1 MRRNSFDQTPDK
13 REGRAKISNGS
24 CWLPGVDGRSAGA
37 RRFRDLSKA
46 FAAELGGLAVLSEPE
61 RALVRQAAGLTLQ
74 TERLQVA
81 IAKGEKIDPD
91 ELIRLSSEARRALN
105 GTRKRE
111 QPKAASFSEYL
122 ANKRGDAA

>member
-1 MRRNSFDQTPDK
+1 MRRNSFDPTPDK
-13 REGRAKISNGS
+13 REGRAKVSNGS

-37 RRFRDLSKA
+37 RRFRDLTKA
-46 FAAELGGLAVLSEPE
+46 FAAELGGLATLSEPE

-81 IAKGEKIDPD
+81 IAKGDKVDPD

-105 GTRKRE
+105 GIRRRE
-111 QPKAASFSEYL
+111 RPKPPSLSDYL
-122 ANKRGDAA
+122 AGKRGDAA

>member
-1 MRRNSFDQTPDK
+1 MRRNSFDLTPDK

-46 FAAELGGLAVLSEPE
+46 FAAELGGLATLSEPE

-91 ELIRLSSEARRALN
+91 ELIRLASEARRALN
-105 GTRKRE
+105 GIRRRE
-111 QPKAASFSEYL
+111 QPKAASLSEYL
-122 ANKRGDAA
+122 ATKRGDAA

>member
-37 RRFRDLSKA
+37 RRFRDLTKA

-105 GTRKRE
+105 GIRKRE
-111 QPKAASFSEYL
+111 QPKSPSLSDYL
-122 ANKRGDAA
+122 ANKRGNAA

>member
-1 MRRNSFDQTPDK
+1 MRRNSFDLTPDK

-46 FAAELGGLAVLSEPE
+46 FAAELGGLAGLSEPE

-105 GTRKRE
+105 GIPRRE
-111 QPKAASFSEYL
+111 QPKAASLSEYL
-122 ANKRGDAA
+122 ATKRGDAA